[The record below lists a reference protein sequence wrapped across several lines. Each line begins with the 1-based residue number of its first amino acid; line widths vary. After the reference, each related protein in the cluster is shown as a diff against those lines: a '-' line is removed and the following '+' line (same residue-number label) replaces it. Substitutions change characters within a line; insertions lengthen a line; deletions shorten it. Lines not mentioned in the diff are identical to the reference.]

1 MAGAIAQDR
10 QRCQFPFLVDEK
22 PAFVPGGSATE
33 RSGGTRKISCGV
45 ARSNSG
51 RAALSACVGKRFSA
65 AQIIWNRSTR
75 RAGARAGRGSV
86 GPNDVILG
94 KELASPNTVVGN
106 PLASGATVDVIA
118 NGASPSQQTL
128 RASRRAA
135 GVSRA
140 IFGRSV
146 ATAAPRGRLRL
157 KLALVVS
164 AALGDEVAI
173 VLEEEVGQLLTT
185 AFGHLGDL
193 LEVLFARRTR

>member
-1 MAGAIAQDR
+1 MR
-10 QRCQFPFLVDEK
+10 NPLLCR
-22 PAFVPGGSATE
+22 ATWP
-33 RSGGTRKISCGV
+33 K
-45 ARSNSG
+45 SG
-51 RAALSACVGKRFSA
+51 REARERFL
-65 AQIIWNRSTR
+65 RSHSLEV
-75 RAGARAGRGSV
+75 RAS
-86 GPNDVILG
+86 
-94 KELASPNTVVGN
+94 
-106 PLASGATVDVIA
+106 
-118 NGASPSQQTL
+118 GASPSQQTL

>member
-1 MAGAIAQDR
+1 
-10 QRCQFPFLVDEK
+10 
-22 PAFVPGGSATE
+22 
-33 RSGGTRKISCGV
+33 
-45 ARSNSG
+45 
-51 RAALSACVGKRFSA
+51 
-65 AQIIWNRSTR
+65 
-75 RAGARAGRGSV
+75 
-86 GPNDVILG
+86 VILG

-118 NGASPSQQTL
+118 HGASPSQQTL
-128 RASRRAA
+128 RASWRAA

-146 ATAAPRGRLRL
+146 ATPRGRLRL
-157 KLALVVS
+157 QLALVVS